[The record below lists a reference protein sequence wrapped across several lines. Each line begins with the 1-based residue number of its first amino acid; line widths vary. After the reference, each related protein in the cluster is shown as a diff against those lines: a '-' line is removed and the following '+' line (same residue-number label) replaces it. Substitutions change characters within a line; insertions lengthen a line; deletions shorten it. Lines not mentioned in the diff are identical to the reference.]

1 MILDGTLDLIYKYFQ
16 TVLFKTMTPDEFQ
29 KQGKNFLSLNKN
41 ERVADYFF
49 MTNIL
54 LFTATTWLGYFE
66 RLLKQHNNGKEWFTS
81 TFSFAD
87 LAVFHVTD
95 VCVHYLGGDILKH
108 VPLLKSHHE
117 RVSARP
123 NIAAFL
129 KSDRRSKVAPR
140 A

>member
-1 MILDGTLDLIYKYFQ
+1 
-16 TVLFKTMTPDEFQ
+16 
-29 KQGKNFLSLNKN
+29 
-41 ERVADYFF
+41 

-54 LFTATTWLGYFE
+54 SLTATTWLGYFE
-66 RLLKQHNNGKEWFTS
+66 RLLKQHNGGKEWFTS

-108 VPLLKSHHE
+108 VPLLKSHYE
-117 RVSARP
+117 RVGVRP

-129 KSDRRSKVAPR
+129 KSDRRGKVAPR